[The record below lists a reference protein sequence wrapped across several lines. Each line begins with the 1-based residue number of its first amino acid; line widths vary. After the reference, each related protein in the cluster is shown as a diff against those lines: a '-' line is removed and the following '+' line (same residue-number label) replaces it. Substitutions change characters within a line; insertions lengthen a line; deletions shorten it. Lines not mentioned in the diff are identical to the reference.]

1 MKNPFIRLSFFI
13 LFTLILVGCMS
24 KFRKDGPP
32 AHDVDVSKI
41 ADAVPHS
48 LPKSHYGNPESYVVY
63 GQRYHVLPSA
73 EGYKNRGIASWYGT
87 KFHGQLTASREPYD
101 MLAMTGASR
110 TLPIPSFV
118 KVTNLENGRSAIV
131 KINDRGP
138 FAPNRIIDLSYVA
151 AKKLGFAGRGTAL
164 VEVAAITPDMDHFA
178 ANPAPSLAANT
189 PVAEKK
195 NAPQLYLQLGAFS
208 QLASAEALKNKLTS
222 IVQKP
227 VVIETQA
234 EANRAPYK
242 VRIGPFIG
250 VGEIDRIKSFLEQR
264 GFAHPLTI
272 IN

>member
-151 AKKLGFAGRGTAL
+151 AKKLGMLGHGTAHVRVRAINPYSHNEREPFFAESTHPVWHSIRNSAKPVFL
-164 VEVAAITPDMDHFA
+164 QVGAFRRKNYAMALQRRLSNLSSAPIEITSPSRREGLYKVKMGPFHDVATLAKITNQLRDLGITP
-178 ANPAPSLAANT
+178 N
-189 PVAEKK
+189 KI
-195 NAPQLYLQLGAFS
+195 YGA
-208 QLASAEALKNKLTS
+208 
-222 IVQKP
+222 
-227 VVIETQA
+227 
-234 EANRAPYK
+234 
-242 VRIGPFIG
+242 
-250 VGEIDRIKSFLEQR
+250 
-264 GFAHPLTI
+264 
-272 IN
+272 